1 MQNGSV
7 ASGTFE
13 QDAAALTQTAN
24 RLLSII
30 RGRQQV
36 SPIPRPLITRW
47 ETVEDEAIRTAI
59 RERKVRGRDQVQLL
73 FFHADRLA
81 NNAAQFRDPQK
92 LIESIT
98 QLCFACFYVARSRTY
113 ATPEVRRAAL
123 ELAEKC
129 SAGIKVP
136 RFVRVEIRASLEKT
150 KADITDWLRFLGPG
164 FDAVK
169 IEGILKEAKTMGTR
183 KDLFVLPDLPSTEI
197 IESAADLLAA
207 AASEQQEQAERLN
220 LRIAYDRS
228 DSEVRIRSVELFGI
242 RGAPGSL
249 KIPFLFKKEPV
260 SSLIFGENGTGK
272 STIVDAIEFALQGRI
287 GRSTL
292 YDSPVSPALRSF
304 SRDSGNWS
312 LVELS
317 DGTKFRR
324 EVVTSAGGT
333 TAAEPL
339 TVRPGFRLAP
349 ITIQRSDLLR
359 FLDTGALG
367 RGTILLDYFPAS
379 SETLAIRPDEAAH
392 RLEATLTELR
402 IKRTAYAERLALLL
416 GVSPTDVDSRE
427 GFSKAIKEKVYKEQ
441 TPYSFQ
447 QNRGWEAM
455 DPELARTIR
464 NLSQVHS
471 DMRSIKKQLTEKDNL
486 LNPALHRDQVDLV
499 KVALKGVADEVTH
512 AFRAICREHSVER
525 IDILFGRSGP
535 LSLDIR
541 VGLSDGRSCFPQ
553 QIFSEAYRDL
563 LALLFFTS
571 VAKKA
576 AEHGQARV
584 LILDDVLQS
593 VDAGVRQDFV
603 NHLLSNF
610 QDWQL
615 IFTVHDRLW
624 MERLRSLFSA
634 HGHRFVEHQIRSWDA
649 AEGPILQQPGVDV
662 LSKDLVFMLDHGE
675 PEGIVGRAGPLL
687 EHLCRELCA
696 RFSLMVPYKRDGRHM
711 LADLWSATQSSL
723 CDTRLESEL
732 TNLAAD
738 RALRNLAA
746 HADPKVL
753 ELSMNEARHFGRA
766 VLDIYAAIRCPDCR
780 RWVNEGKECGSRRCP
795 SNIKI

>member
-1 MQNGSV
+1 M
-7 ASGTFE
+7 
-13 QDAAALTQTAN
+13 
-24 RLLSII
+24 
-30 RGRQQV
+30 
-36 SPIPRPLITRW
+36 
-47 ETVEDEAIRTAI
+47 
-59 RERKVRGRDQVQLL
+59 QLL

-81 NNAAQFRDPQK
+81 KNAAQYREPQK

-98 QLCFACFYVARSRTY
+98 QLCLACFYLSRSRTY
-113 ATPEVRRAAL
+113 ATSEVRRAAL
-123 ELAEKC
+123 ELADKC
-129 SAGIKVP
+129 SAGIRVP
-136 RFVRVEIRASLEKT
+136 RFIRVEIRANLDNTKT
-150 KADITDWLRFLGPG
+150 DPADWLRFLGPG
-164 FDAVK
+164 FDSVK
-169 IEGILKEAKTMGTR
+169 IDEILKEAKTMGTR
-183 KDLFVLPDLPSTEI
+183 KDLFVLPDLPPLEAT
-197 IESAADLLAA
+197 ESAAELLAA
-207 AASEQQEQAERLN
+207 AASEQQEQADSLSHRV
-220 LRIAYDRS
+220 AYDRS

-249 KIPFLFKKEPV
+249 KIPFLLKKEPV

-272 STIVDAIEFALQGRI
+272 STIADAIEFALQGRI

-304 SRDSGNWS
+304 SRDSGNWAQ
-312 LVELS
+312 VELS
-317 DGTKFRR
+317 DGAKVRR
-324 EVVTSAGGT
+324 EVVTDTGGT
-333 TAAEPL
+333 ITAEPV

-359 FLDTGALG
+359 FLDTGALS

-392 RLEATLTELR
+392 RLEASLTELR

-416 GVSPTDVDSRE
+416 GVMPADVDSRA
-427 GFSKAIKEKVYKEQ
+427 GFSKVIKEKVYKEK
-441 TPYSFQ
+441 TPYDFQ
-447 QNRGWEAM
+447 QDAGWEAM

-464 NLSQVHS
+464 NLSQVHL
-471 DMRSIKKQLTEKDNL
+471 DMRSIKKQITEKDNL

-499 KVALKGVADEVTH
+499 KVALKGVADEVTD

-541 VGLSDGRSCFPQ
+541 VGLSDGQSCFPQ

-576 AEHGQARV
+576 AEHGQARI

-603 NHLLSNF
+603 NHLLRNF

-615 IFTVHDRLW
+615 VFTVHDRLW

-634 HGHRFVEHQIRSWDA
+634 HEHRFVEHQIRSWDA
-649 AEGPILQQPGVDV
+649 TEGPKLQQPGVDV
-662 LSKDLVFMLDHGE
+662 LTKDLAFMLDHGE

-711 LADLWSATQSSL
+711 LADLWSSTQSSL
-723 CDTRLESEL
+723 HNTRLEPEL
-732 TNLAAD
+732 RNLAAD

-746 HADPKVL
+746 HADPKIL
-753 ELSMNEARHFGRA
+753 ELSMNEARHFGKA
-766 VLDIYAAIRCPDCR
+766 VLDLYAAIRCTDCR
-780 RWVNEGKECGSRRCP
+780 RWVNEGKECGSQKCIY
-795 SNIKI
+795 NIKL

>member
-1 MQNGSV
+1 M
-7 ASGTFE
+7 ASETFE

-30 RGRQQV
+30 RARQEI
-36 SPIPRPLITRW
+36 SPIPRTIVTRW
-47 ETVEDEAIRTAI
+47 ESVDDEAIRTAI
-59 RERKVRGRDQVQLL
+59 RSRKVKGRDQVQLL

-123 ELAEKC
+123 ELADKC
-129 SAGIKVP
+129 SAGIKIP
-136 RFVRVEIRASLEKT
+136 RFVRVEIRASLENT
-150 KADITDWLRFLGPG
+150 KADLADWLRFLGPG
-164 FDAVK
+164 FDSIK
-169 IEGILKEAKTMGTR
+169 IDGILKEAKTMGTR
-183 KDLFVLPDLPSTEI
+183 KDLFVLPDLPPLEAT
-197 IESAADLLAA
+197 ESAADLLAA
-207 AASEQQEQAERLN
+207 AASEQQDQADRLS

-249 KIPFLFKKEPV
+249 KIPFLLKKEPV

-272 STIVDAIEFALQGRI
+272 STIADAIEFALQGRI

-317 DGTKFRR
+317 DGTKVRR
-324 EVVTSAGGT
+324 EVVTDAGGT
-333 TAAEPL
+333 IAAEPL

-359 FLDTGALG
+359 FLDTGALS

-416 GVSPTDVDSRE
+416 GVRPADVDSRE
-427 GFSKAIKEKVYKEQ
+427 GFSKVIKEKVYKEQ
-441 TPYSFQ
+441 SPYSFQ
-447 QNRGWEAM
+447 QNKGWEAM
-455 DPELARTIR
+455 DPELGRTIR

-471 DMRSIKKQLTEKDNL
+471 DMRSIKKQIAAKDNL

-593 VDAGVRQDFV
+593 VDAGVRQDLV

-634 HGHRFVEHQIRSWDA
+634 HEHRFVEHQIRSWDV

-662 LSKDLVFMLDHGE
+662 LSKDLTFMLDHGE

-687 EHLCRELCA
+687 EYLCRELCA

-723 CDTRLESEL
+723 RDTRLEPEL
-732 TNLAAD
+732 RNLAAD

-766 VLDIYAAIRCPDCR
+766 VLDLYSAIRCPDCR
-780 RWVNEGKECGSRRCP
+780 RWVNEGKECGSQRCT
-795 SNIKI
+795 SNIKL